1 LVVMELL
8 TDLQVV
14 DCSSGIAGGYCAK
27 LLGGAGADVIKV
39 ESPGGDPL
47 RRWTNQHYWSGTPDG
62 TDGALF
68 QFLHF
73 GHRSIVATDAIGGD
87 GGEIAEL
94 LAGADIL
101 ITSPHADAPGLDG
114 LGVDP
119 TALHERFPQ
128 LVVVSITPDGLT
140 GPSADRPATEITLQ
154 AESGAL
160 STRGRPD
167 RPPVQMGGR
176 TMEWVSGLYA
186 AVAALAAHRV
196 VRRGGPGEL
205 VDLSIAEVA
214 NTTGTT
220 AADLMDSLRG
230 RPNPGAPA
238 RSFETPSIEPT
249 SDGYVGFNTNTR
261 TQFDSFLLM
270 IGRADLIDDGYW
282 ASIAHRVVNWD
293 EWNAIIHDFTPK
305 HTTAEVVARA
315 AELRIPVA
323 PVNDGPA
330 VVEFEQA
337 QARGSIVDDP
347 TGTFRVPR
355 RSWRIDGESSPP
367 PQPAPRL
374 GEHTG
379 TIVPRPPKAAATSAR
394 TLPLHGVK
402 VLDLTAWWAGPS
414 ASAMLAALGAD
425 VIHVESV
432 TRPDGMRFTSGVSPK
447 TANWWDYSALF
458 HVSNTNK
465 RDLTLDL
472 TRAEGRALALRL
484 IEQCDMVVENYT
496 PRVIEQFD
504 LGWDVVHATN
514 PRAVM
519 VRMPAFGLDGPWR
532 DRPGFAQ
539 TMEQVT
545 GLAWLTGHVDDQP
558 RIQRGPCDP
567 NGGMHA
573 VVGALVALEVRD
585 RAGVG
590 HLVESTMFEA
600 ALNISA
606 ELIVEWT
613 AYGNALS
620 REGSRSP
627 WAAPQGIYATDTPE
641 RWLVLSVVTDEQWAA
656 LVDALGRP
664 EWATDPA
671 LATHAG
677 RRAAHDLLDAKLATW
692 AADMDLEK
700 ALDLLLGAGVPAAPV
715 YDGRRS
721 SHHPQFVARG
731 YHEVLDHPVIGEQAH
746 PSLPFRYASVDRWL
760 RTSSPMLG
768 QHNHEILTDLGLSS
782 DEIAELEANDLIGT
796 TPLGL

>member
-1 LVVMELL
+1 ML

-14 DCSSGIAGGYCAK
+14 DCSSGVAGGYCAK
-27 LLGGAGADVIKV
+27 LLGDAGADVIKV
-39 ESPGGDPL
+39 ESPDGDPL
-47 RRWTNQHYWSGTPDG
+47 RRWTNQGYWSGAPDG
-62 TDGALF
+62 RDGALF

-73 GHRSIVATDAIGGD
+73 GHRSIVATTFE
-87 GGEIAEL
+87 EIADL
-94 LAGADIL
+94 VAGADVV
-101 ITSPHADAPGLDG
+101 ITSPHEGGQGL
-114 LGVDP
+114 VPDP
-119 TALHERFPQ
+119 AAVHERFPR
-128 LVVVSITPDGLT
+128 LVVASITPYGLT
-140 GPSADRPATEITLQ
+140 GPYAGRPATELTLQ

-160 STRGRPD
+160 AVRGRPG
-167 RPPVQMGGR
+167 REPVQAGGR

-186 AVAALAAHRV
+186 AVATLAATRV
-196 VRRGGPGEL
+196 VRHGGPGEL

-230 RPNPGAPA
+230 RPNPDAPG

-270 IGRADLIDDGYW
+270 IERPDLIDGGFW
-282 ASIAHRVVNWD
+282 ASIANRVVNWD
-293 EWNAIIHDFTPK
+293 EWNENIHEWTTK
-305 HTTAEVVARA
+305 HTTAEVVALA

-323 PVNDGPA
+323 PVCDAPA
-330 VVEFEQA
+330 VVELEQA
-337 QARGSIVDDP
+337 AARGSLVDDP

-367 PQPAPRL
+367 PRPAPRL

-379 TIVPRPPKAAATSAR
+379 TVVSRPPEAPATRER
-394 TLPLHGVK
+394 TLPLAGVK

-414 ASAMLAALGAD
+414 AAAMLAALGAD

-432 TRPDGMRFTSGVSPK
+432 TRPDGMRFTSGVSPERP
-447 TANWWDYSALF
+447 NWWDYSALYLT
-458 HVSNTNK
+458 SNTNK

-472 TRAEGRALALRL
+472 ARPEGRELALRM
-484 IEQCDMVVENYT
+484 IEQCDLVIENYT

-504 LGWDVVHATN
+504 LDWDVVHARN

-585 RAGVG
+585 RTGVG
-590 HLVESTMFEA
+590 VLVESTMFEA

-613 AYGNALS
+613 AYGNAIA

-627 WAAPQGIYATDTPE
+627 WAAPQGVYATDTPE
-641 RWLVLSVVTDEQWAA
+641 RWLVVSVATDEQWAA
-656 LVDALGRP
+656 LVDVLGRP
-664 EWATDPA
+664 DWATDPA
-671 LATHAG
+671 LTTHAG
-677 RRAAHDLLDAKLATW
+677 RREAHDRLDEKLGAW
-692 AADMDLEK
+692 AADMDLDK
-700 ALDLLLGAGVPAAPV
+700 AVDLLVGAGVPAAPA
-715 YDGRRS
+715 YDARITSR
-721 SHHPQFVARG
+721 HPQFVARH
-731 YHEVLDHPVIGEQAH
+731 YYEDLDHPVIGVQAH
-746 PSLPFRYASVDRWL
+746 PSLPFRYASVDHWL
-760 RTSSPMLG
+760 RSAAPMLG
-768 QHNHEILTDLGLSS
+768 QHNHEILHDLGLSD
-782 DEIAELEANDLIGT
+782 DEIAELEAADLIGT

>member
-1 LVVMELL
+1 MACVTPLL

-14 DCSSGIAGGYCAK
+14 DCSSGIPGGYCAK
-27 LLGGAGADVIKV
+27 LLGDAGAEVIKV

-47 RRWTNQHYWSGTPDG
+47 RRWTTEGYWTGVPGGGS
-62 TDGALF
+62 DGALF

-73 GHRSIVATDAIGGD
+73 GHRSIVATELDDELA
-87 GGEIAEL
+87 AL
-94 LAGADIL
+94 LAGADVL
-101 ITSPHADAPGLDG
+101 ITSPHDDAQ
-114 LGVDP
+114 GVASDP
-119 TALHERFPQ
+119 ATLHERFPQ
-128 LVVVSITPDGLT
+128 LVVTSITPYGLE
-140 GPSADRPATEITLQ
+140 GPYADRPATELTLQ

-160 STRGRPD
+160 AVRGHPGRA
-167 RPPVQMGGR
+167 PVQAGGR

-186 AVAALAAHRV
+186 AVATLAATRV

-205 VDLSIAEVA
+205 IDLSIAEVA

-230 RPNPGAPA
+230 RPNPDAPG

-249 SDGYVGFNTNTR
+249 TDGYVGFNTNTR

-270 IGRADLIDDGYW
+270 IERPDLIEDGFW
-282 ASIAHRVVNWD
+282 ASIANRVVNWD
-293 EWNAIIHDFTPK
+293 EWNGIIHAWTTK
-305 HTTAEVVARA
+305 HTTAEVVALA

-323 PVNDGPA
+323 PVCDGPA
-330 VVEFEQA
+330 VVALEHA
-337 QARGSIVDDP
+337 AARGSFTDDP
-347 TGTFRVPR
+347 TSSFRVPR
-355 RSWRIDGESSPP
+355 RPWRIDGEGSPP
-367 PQPAPRL
+367 PRPAPRL

-379 TIVPRPPKAAATSAR
+379 TIQPRPAKPAATTAR
-394 TLPLHGVK
+394 TLPLHGVR

-432 TRPDGMRFTSGVSPK
+432 TRPDAMRFTSGVPP
-447 TANWWDYSALF
+447 TMNHWWDYSALF
-458 HVSNTNK
+458 HTSNTNK
-465 RDLTLDL
+465 RDVTLDL
-472 TRAEGRALALRL
+472 VRPEGRELALRL
-484 IEQCDMVVENYT
+484 IDQCDVVVENYT

-504 LGWDVVHATN
+504 LGWDVVHARN

-573 VVGALVALEVRD
+573 VVGTLVALEVRD
-585 RAGVG
+585 RTGVG
-590 HLVESTMFEA
+590 SLVESTMFEA

-613 AYGNALS
+613 AYGNSLS

-627 WAAPQGIYATDTPE
+627 WAAPQGVYATDTPE
-641 RWLVLSVVTDEQWAA
+641 RWLVISVATDDQWSA

-664 EWATDPA
+664 DWATDPA
-671 LATHAG
+671 LTTHAG
-677 RRAAHDLLDAKLATW
+677 RRAAHDRLDEKLAAW
-692 AADMDLEK
+692 AAEIDLDK
-700 ALDLLLGAGVPAAPV
+700 ALDLLLGPGVPAAPA
-715 YDGRRS
+715 YDARVTS
-721 SHHPQFVARG
+721 QHPQFVARR
-731 YHEVLDHPVIGEQAH
+731 YYETLDHQVIGERAY

-760 RTSSPMLG
+760 RTPAPMLG
-768 QHNHEILTDLGLSS
+768 EHNHEILAELGLS
-782 DEIAELEANDLIGT
+782 DAEIAALEAADLIGQ

>member
-1 LVVMELL
+1 MDLL

-14 DCSSGIAGGYCAK
+14 DCSSGIPGGYCAK
-27 LLGGAGADVIKV
+27 LLGDAGADVVKV
-39 ESPGGDPL
+39 EGPDGDPL
-47 RRWTNQHYWSGTPDG
+47 RRWTNHGYWSGADPNAADG
-62 TDGALF
+62 GGALF

-73 GHRSIVATDAIGGD
+73 GHRSIIKEQVDDELDA
-87 GGEIAEL
+87 L

-101 ITSPHADAPGLDG
+101 VTDAQGLAADPA
-114 LGVDP
+114 
-119 TALHERFPQ
+119 ALHERYPQ
-128 LVVVSITPDGLT
+128 LDVVAITPYGLDGPYA
-140 GPSADRPATEITLQ
+140 GRPSTEIILQ

-160 STRGRPD
+160 AVRGHPSRE
-167 RPPVQMGGR
+167 PVQAGGR

-186 AVAALAAHRV
+186 AVAALAASRV
-196 VRRGGPGEL
+196 VRHGGPGEL
-205 VDLSIAEVA
+205 VDLSISEVA

-230 RPNPGAPA
+230 RPNPDSPG

-270 IGRADLIDDGYW
+270 IERPDLVDEGFW
-282 ASIAHRVVNWD
+282 AAIVNRVKNWE
-293 EWNAIIHDFTPK
+293 EWNGIIHDWTTE
-305 HTTAEVVARA
+305 HTTAEVVALA

-323 PVNDGPA
+323 PVSDGPA
-330 VVEFEQA
+330 VADLEQA
-337 QARGSIVDDP
+337 NARGSLFDDP
-347 TGTFRVPR
+347 SGTFRVPR
-355 RSWRIDGESSPP
+355 RPWRIDGELAPP
-367 PQPAPRL
+367 PRPAPRL

-379 TIVPRPPKAAATSAR
+379 TVVPRPPKPPATHGPE
-394 TLPLHGVK
+394 LPLQGVK
-402 VLDLTAWWAGPS
+402 VVDLTAWWAGPS

-425 VIHVESV
+425 VVHVESV
-432 TRPDGMRFTSGVSPK
+432 TRADGMRYTSGVS
-447 TANWWDYSALF
+447 TDRDDWWEYSALF
-458 HVSNTNK
+458 HTSNTNK

-472 TRAEGRALALRL
+472 TRAEGRSLALRL
-484 IEQCDMVVENYT
+484 IEQADLVVENYT

-573 VVGALVALEVRD
+573 VVGALVALELRD
-585 RAGVG
+585 RTGVG
-590 HLVESTMFEA
+590 SLVESSMFEA

-613 AYGNALS
+613 KYGNALT

-627 WAAPQGIYATDTPE
+627 WAAPQGVYATDTRE
-641 RWLVLSVVTDEQWAA
+641 RWLVLSVATDEQWAA

-664 EWATDPA
+664 DWATDPA
-671 LATHAG
+671 LRTHEG
-677 RRAAHDLLDAKLATW
+677 RRAAHDLLDEKLGAW
-692 AADMDLEK
+692 AAETDLDK
-700 ALDLLLGAGVPAAPV
+700 AVDLLVAAGVPAAPAV
-715 YDGRRS
+715 DARRTS
-721 SHHPQFVARG
+721 EHPQYIARG
-731 YHEVLDHPVIGEQAH
+731 YYEYPEHPVIGVRAH
-746 PSLPFRYASVDRWL
+746 PSVPFRFASVDHWL
-760 RTSSPMLG
+760 RRAAPTLG
-768 QHNHEILTDLGLSS
+768 QHNHEILTDLGLSEE
-782 DEIAELEANDLIGT
+782 EIAALEADHLIGT
-796 TPLGL
+796 RPLGL

>member
-1 LVVMELL
+1 MDLL

-14 DCSSGIAGGYCAK
+14 DCSSGIPGGYCAK
-27 LLGGAGADVIKV
+27 LLGDAGAEVVKV
-39 ESPGGDPL
+39 ESPEGDPL
-47 RRWTNQHYWSGTPDG
+47 RRWTSGGYWSGADPD
-62 TDGALF
+62 DGALF
-68 QFLHF
+68 RFLHF
-73 GHRSIVATDAIGGD
+73 GHRSIVATALDDDLA
-87 GGEIAEL
+87 AL

-101 ITSPHADAPGLDG
+101 ITDAVGIAH
-114 LGVDP
+114 DP
-119 TALHERFPQ
+119 AALHEQFPQ
-128 LVVVSITPDGLT
+128 LVVVAITPFGLQ
-140 GPSADRPATEITLQ
+140 GPYADRPATEITIQ

-160 STRGRPD
+160 AVRGHPS

-176 TMEWVSGLYA
+176 TTEWVSGLYA
-186 AVAALAAHRV
+186 AVAALAASRV
-196 VRRGGPGEL
+196 VRHGGPGEL

-214 NTTGTT
+214 NTTATT

-230 RPNPGAPA
+230 RPDSGAPG

-270 IGRADLIDDGYW
+270 IEHPELIEDGYW
-282 ASIAHRVVNWD
+282 AAIVNRVKNWE
-293 EWNAIIHDFTPK
+293 EWNGLIHEWTTK
-305 HTTAEVVARA
+305 HTTAEVVALA

-323 PVNDGPA
+323 PVCDGPA

-337 QARGSIVDDP
+337 VVRGSFVDDP
-347 TGTFRVPR
+347 TGTYRVPR
-355 RSWRIDGESSPP
+355 RSWRIDGEGSPP
-367 PQPAPRL
+367 PHPAPRL

-379 TIVPRPPKAAATSAR
+379 TVVPRAPKPAAARPAA
-394 TLPLHGVK
+394 LPLRGVR

-432 TRPDGMRFTSGVSPK
+432 TRPDAMRFTSGVS
-447 TANWWDYSALF
+447 TDRENWWDYSALF
-458 HVSNTNK
+458 HTSNTNK

-472 TRAEGRALALRL
+472 ARPEGRELALRM
-484 IEQCDMVVENYT
+484 IEGCDIVLENYT

-504 LGWDVVHATN
+504 LGWDVVHGRN
-514 PRAVM
+514 PRTVM

-585 RAGVG
+585 RTGVG
-590 HLVESTMFEA
+590 SLVESTMFEA

-613 AYGNALS
+613 AYANALS

-627 WAAPQGIYATDTPE
+627 WAAPQGVYATDTPE
-641 RWLVLSVVTDEQWAA
+641 RWLVLSVATDDQWSA

-664 EWATDPA
+664 DWATDPA
-671 LATHAG
+671 LRTHAG
-677 RRAAHDLLDAKLATW
+677 RRAAHDLLDERLTAW
-692 AADMDLEK
+692 AADIDQEK
-700 ALDLLLGAGVPAAPV
+700 AIDLLIGAGVPAAPA
-715 YDGRRS
+715 YDARRTS
-721 SHHPQFVARG
+721 EHPQFVARK
-731 YHEVLDHPVIGEQAH
+731 YYEQLDHQIVGVRDY

-760 RTSSPMLG
+760 ATPAPMLG
-768 QHNHEILTDLGLSS
+768 QHNHELLTELGLSEA
-782 DEIAELEANDLIGT
+782 EIADLEANDLIGT

>member
-27 LLGGAGADVIKV
+27 LLSGAGADVIKV
-39 ESPGGDPL
+39 ESPDGDPL
-47 RRWTNQHYWSGTPDG
+47 RRWTNQRYWDG
-62 TDGALF
+62 PADGGDGALF

-73 GHRSIVATDAIGGD
+73 GHRSIVANELE
-87 GGEIAEL
+87 EIAEL

-101 ITSPHADAPGLDG
+101 ITDTKGLAT
-114 LGVDP
+114 DP
-119 TALHERFPQ
+119 VALHERFPQ
-128 LVVVSITPDGLT
+128 LVVVSITPYGLT
-140 GPSADRPATEITLQ
+140 GPYADRPATEITLQ

-160 STRGRPD
+160 AVRGLASRE
-167 RPPVQMGGR
+167 PVQMGGR

-196 VRRGGPGEL
+196 VRHGGPGEL

-214 NTTGTT
+214 NTTGTI

-230 RPNPGAPA
+230 RPNPDAPG
-238 RSFETPSIEPT
+238 RTLETPSIEPT

-270 IGRADLIDDGYW
+270 IERPDLIEEGFW
-282 ASIAHRVVNWD
+282 ASIANRVRNWD
-293 EWNAIIHDFTPK
+293 EWNGIVHEWTTE
-305 HTTAEVVARA
+305 HTTAEVVALA

-323 PVNDGPA
+323 PVCDGPA

-337 QARGSIVDDP
+337 KARGSIVDDP
-347 TGTFRVPR
+347 SGTFRVPR
-355 RSWRIDGESSPP
+355 RSWRIDGEGAPP
-367 PQPAPRL
+367 PERAPRL

-379 TIVPRPPKAAATSAR
+379 TITPRPPKAPAQHGPE
-394 TLPLHGVK
+394 LPLQGVK

-414 ASAMLAALGAD
+414 AAAMLAALGAD
-425 VIHVESV
+425 VVHVESV
-432 TRPDGMRFTSGVSPK
+432 TRPDGARFTSGVSPK
-447 TANWWDYSALF
+447 TDNWWDYSGLF
-458 HVSNTNK
+458 LISNTNK

-472 TRAEGRALALRL
+472 GRPEGRALALRM
-484 IEQCDMVVENYT
+484 IEQCDVVMENFT
-496 PRVIEQFD
+496 PRVLEQFD

-519 VRMPAFGLDGPWR
+519 LRMPAFGLDGPWR

-573 VVGALVALEVRD
+573 VVGALVALELRE
-585 RAGVG
+585 RTGVG

-613 AYGNALS
+613 AYGNSLQ

-641 RWLVLSVVTDEQWAA
+641 RWLVLSVATDEQWAA

-664 EWATDPA
+664 DWATDPA

-677 RRAAHDLLDAKLATW
+677 RRAAHDLLDEKLAAW
-692 AADMDLEK
+692 AADMDLDK
-700 ALDLLLGAGVPAAPV
+700 ALDLLIGAGVPAAPS
-715 YDGRRS
+715 YDARRTS
-721 SHHPQFVARG
+721 GHPQFVARG
-731 YHEVLDHPVIGEQAH
+731 FTEQLDHPIVGVRDY
-746 PSLPFRYASVDRWL
+746 PSVPFRFASVDRWL
-760 RTSSPMLG
+760 RTSTPMLG
-768 QHNHEILTDLGLSS
+768 QHNHELLAELGLSA

-796 TPLGL
+796 KPLGL

>member
-1 LVVMELL
+1 MDLL

-14 DCSSGIAGGYCAK
+14 DVSSGIPGAYCAK
-27 LLGGAGADVIKV
+27 LLGDAGADVIKV
-39 ESPGGDPL
+39 ESPEGDPL
-47 RRWTNQHYWSGTPDG
+47 RRWTNQGYWSGAPDG
-62 TDGALF
+62 DDGALF

-73 GHRSIVATDAIGGD
+73 GHRSIVTDLPFGHGA
-87 GGEIAEL
+87 GEMDDDLAAL
-94 LAGADIL
+94 LAGADVL
-101 ITSPHADAPGLDG
+101 ITDG
-114 LGVDP
+114 HGAADP
-119 TALHERFPQ
+119 TGLHERFPQ
-128 LVVVSITPDGLT
+128 LVVVAITPYGLH
-140 GPSADRPATEITLQ
+140 GPYADRPATELTIQ

-160 STRGRPD
+160 AVRGHPSRE
-167 RPPVQMGGR
+167 PVQAGGR

-186 AVAALAAHRV
+186 AVAALAASRV
-196 VRRGGPGEL
+196 VRHGGQGEL
-205 VDLSIAEVA
+205 VDLSMSEVA

-230 RPNPGAPA
+230 RPNPGSPG

-270 IGRADLIDDGYW
+270 IERPDLIEDGFW
-282 ASIAHRVVNWD
+282 APIAARIMNWD
-293 EWNAIIHDFTPK
+293 EWNGIIHDWTTR
-305 HTTAEVVARA
+305 HTTAEVVALA

-323 PVNDGPA
+323 PVSDGPA

-337 QARGSIVDDP
+337 AARGSLVDDP

-355 RSWRIDGESSPP
+355 RPWRIDGEVSPP
-367 PQPAPRL
+367 PRPSPRL

-379 TIVPRPPKAAATSAR
+379 EVVARAPKPPAAHGPE
-394 TLPLHGVK
+394 LPLHGVK

-425 VIHVESV
+425 VVHVESV
-432 TRPDGMRFTSGVSPK
+432 TRPDGMRFTSGVSVDRDS
-447 TANWWDYSALF
+447 WWEYSALF
-458 HVSNTNK
+458 HTSNTNK

-472 TRAEGRALALRL
+472 ARPEGRALALRL
-484 IEQCDMVVENYT
+484 IEQVDVVIENYT
-496 PRVIEQFD
+496 PRVIDQFD

-573 VVGALVALEVRD
+573 VVGALVALELRD
-585 RAGVG
+585 RNGVG
-590 HLVESTMFEA
+590 SLVESTMFEA

-613 AYGNALS
+613 RYGNALS

-627 WAAPQGIYATDTPE
+627 WAAPQGVYATDTPE
-641 RWLVLSVVTDEQWAA
+641 RWLVVSAASDDQWSAM
-656 LVDALGRP
+656 VDALGRP
-664 EWATDPA
+664 DWATDPT
-671 LATHAG
+671 LRTHAG
-677 RRAAHDLLDAKLATW
+677 RRAAHDLLDEKLAAW
-692 AADMDLEK
+692 AAETDLDK
-700 ALDLLLGAGVPAAPV
+700 AVDLLISAGVPAAPAV
-715 YDGRRS
+715 DARLTS
-721 SHHPQFVARG
+721 EHPQYVARR
-731 YHEVLDHPVIGEQAH
+731 YYEYPEHPVIGVRGH
-746 PSLPFRYASVDRWL
+746 PSVPFRFASVDHWID
-760 RTSSPMLG
+760 TASPTLG
-768 QHNHEILTDLGLSS
+768 EHNHEILSALGCTDE
-782 DEIAELEANDLIGT
+782 EIAELEATHVIGT
-796 TPLGL
+796 RPLGL

>member
-1 LVVMELL
+1 MDLL

-27 LLGGAGADVIKV
+27 LLSGAGAEVIKV
-39 ESPGGDPL
+39 ESPEGDPL
-47 RRWTNQHYWSGTPDG
+47 RRWTNRGYWDRGADG
-62 TDGALF
+62 EDGALF

-73 GHRSIVATDAIGGD
+73 GHRSIVATEVDQ
-87 GGEIAEL
+87 IADL

-101 ITSPHADAPGLDG
+101 IADPEG
-114 LGVDP
+114 LGADP
-119 TALHERFPQ
+119 AALHARFPQ
-128 LVVVSITPDGLT
+128 LVVVSITPYGLE
-140 GPSADRPATEITLQ
+140 GPYAGRPATELTLQ

-160 STRGRPD
+160 SVRGRAD
-167 RPPVQMGGR
+167 RAPVQMGGR

-186 AVAALAAHRV
+186 AVAALGAHRV

-230 RPNPGAPA
+230 RPNPGGPG

-270 IGRADLIDDGYW
+270 IERPDLIEGGAW
-282 ASIAHRVVNWD
+282 APIAARVVNWD
-293 EWNAIIHDFTPK
+293 EWNGIIHEFTTK
-305 HTTAEVVARA
+305 HTTAEVVALA

-330 VVEFEQA
+330 VVEFEQG
-337 QARGSIVDDP
+337 QARGSLVDDP
-347 TGTFRVPR
+347 TARFRVPT
-355 RSWRIDGESSPP
+355 RSWRIDGEGAPP
-367 PQPAPRL
+367 PSPAPRL

-379 TIVPRPPKAAATSAR
+379 TIRPRPAKAAATSER

-414 ASAMLAALGAD
+414 AAAMLAALGAD

-432 TRPDGMRFTSGVSPK
+432 TRPDGMRFTSGVS
-447 TANWWDYSALF
+447 TDRDNWWDYSALF
-458 HVSNTNK
+458 LTSNTNK

-472 TRAEGRALALRL
+472 ARPEGRELALRM
-484 IEQCDMVVENYT
+484 IDQCDVVIENFT

-504 LGWDVVHATN
+504 LGWDVVHARN

-585 RAGVG
+585 RTGVG
-590 HLVESTMFEA
+590 SLVESTMFEA

-613 AYGNALS
+613 AYGNELS

-641 RWLVLSVVTDEQWAA
+641 RWLVLSVATDDQWAT

-664 EWATDPA
+664 DWATDPA
-671 LATHAG
+671 LRTHAG
-677 RRAAHDLLDAKLATW
+677 RRAAHDLLDEKLGAW
-692 AADMDLEK
+692 AAEIDLDK
-700 ALDLLLGAGVPAAPV
+700 AIDLLVGAGVPVAPV
-715 YDGRRS
+715 YDGRLS
-721 SHHPQFVARG
+721 SQHPQFVARQ
-731 YHEVLDHPVIGEQAH
+731 YYEDLDHPVIGVRAH

-760 RTSSPMLG
+760 ASPAPMLG
-768 QHNHEILTDLGLSS
+768 QHNHEILTELGLSAG
-782 DEIAELEANDLIGT
+782 EIAALEADDQIGT